1 MRNSWRF
8 RRLVF
13 LVFSTI
19 PVISALVH
27 YPPITGTV
35 GELMRFV
42 GLVIMLVSGGIA
54 IYVHSLFPKKHDRP
68 EDFGKLLKDGPYR
81 FVRHPFY
88 SAFMFLGFGIAL
100 FFASV
105 PGIAVSL
112 LMVPLWGRLAEMEEK
127 ELLEYWGREYGEFM
141 ETRGRFLPRTYTC
154 PGRLLFILAI
164 FLLGY
169 FTLYGL
175 KALFVDSYTVE
186 FLIRVAVLST
196 LTPAFVLF
204 ISKSLGIKADF
215 GFRREEIWR
224 SFLLASALSL
234 PSPLIQLQAGSFHGF
249 HVQTSVALV
258 FLSYLLFAI
267 YTFSFFMAF
276 PIEVLAPC
284 GRLWLIVPPLFLFV
298 YDSYYF
304 NAGKMPPL
312 GDIILFVLLYPF
324 VYMKTRNVAG
334 IVLAYLLIAEWD
346 PWWAFGIAYGWDAF
360 KIAGLIRVGLSLL
373 SAFVFLKIAR
383 TRDKL

>member
-35 GELMRFV
+35 GRFLSLT

-169 FTLYGL
+169 F
-175 KALFVDSYTVE
+175 
-186 FLIRVAVLST
+186 
-196 LTPAFVLF
+196 
-204 ISKSLGIKADF
+204 
-215 GFRREEIWR
+215 
-224 SFLLASALSL
+224 
-234 PSPLIQLQAGSFHGF
+234 
-249 HVQTSVALV
+249 
-258 FLSYLLFAI
+258 
-267 YTFSFFMAF
+267 
-276 PIEVLAPC
+276 
-284 GRLWLIVPPLFLFV
+284 
-298 YDSYYF
+298 
-304 NAGKMPPL
+304 
-312 GDIILFVLLYPF
+312 
-324 VYMKTRNVAG
+324 
-334 IVLAYLLIAEWD
+334 
-346 PWWAFGIAYGWDAF
+346 
-360 KIAGLIRVGLSLL
+360 
-373 SAFVFLKIAR
+373 
-383 TRDKL
+383 

>member
-1 MRNSWRF
+1 MEGSWRF
-8 RRLVF
+8 RRFVF
-13 LVFSTI
+13 LVFATI

-27 YPPITGTV
+27 YPAITGTA
-35 GELMRFV
+35 GKLMSIA

-54 IYVHSLFPKKHDRP
+54 VYVHSLFPKKHDRP
-68 EDFGKLLKDGPYR
+68 EHFEKLLKDGPYR

-88 SAFMFLGFGIAL
+88 SAFLFLGFGIAL

-105 PGIAVSL
+105 PGMIASL
-112 LMVPLWGRLAEMEEK
+112 LMVPLWEKLAEIEER
-127 ELLEYWGREYGEFM
+127 ELLEYWGREYMEFM
-141 ETRGRFLPRTYTC
+141 ETRGRFLPRAESC
-154 PGRLLFILAI
+154 PGRILLVFLI
-164 FLLGY
+164 FLFGY

-175 KALFVDSYTVE
+175 KALFVNSYTVE
-186 FLIRVAVLST
+186 FLIRAGVLLILT
-196 LTPAFVLF
+196 LGFVLF
-204 ISKSLGIKADF
+204 ISKSLGIRAEF
-215 GFRREEIWR
+215 GLRRGEIWR

-234 PSPLIQLQAGSFHGF
+234 PSPLLQLQAGSFHGF
-249 HVQTSVALV
+249 HVQTSVALI
-258 FLSYLLFAI
+258 FLAYLLFAI
-267 YTFSFFMAF
+267 YTFSVFVAF

-312 GDIILFVLLYPF
+312 GDLILFVLLYPF

-360 KIAGLIRVGLSLL
+360 RIAGLVRVGLSLL

-383 TRDKL
+383 TQGKL